1 MKKLLTI
8 TLALCAFMVALACG
22 SNDPEVDG
30 MTGATEQTGGDGEG
44 TTKGKMLV
52 VYFSR
57 AGENWQVGVV
67 ECGNTDIMVD
77 YIKEFFDEQSGKAE
91 RADVD
96 VFEIVPE
103 VAYPQGYEDT
113 KTVTTAE
120 FNNNARPAIK
130 TDITNLADYQTI
142 FIGGPIWWA
151 RPPMIFRTFF
161 EAHPELDGKTIIP
174 FGTHGGSGVGSYKTL
189 IQEYFPNA
197 TILESLGISGSS
209 IRDAAS
215 KTTVESWLKKLGV
228 DKQSTAIQSI
238 RTRRAN
244 SGRKYALNGQP
255 TNGQSGIYIQNNKKF
270 FSR

>member
-8 TLALCAFMVALACG
+8 TLVLCAFTVALACG

-67 ECGNTDIMVD
+67 ERGNTAIMVD
-77 YIKEFFDEQSGKAE
+77 YIKEL
-91 RADVD
+91 ADVD

-113 KTVTTAE
+113 KTVATAE

-197 TILESLGISGSS
+197 TILESLGISGES

-238 RTRRAN
+238 RTRTAN
-244 SGRKYALNGQP
+244 SGKKYALNGLSA
-255 TNGQSGIYIQNNKKF
+255 NSQSGIYIQNNKKYI
-270 FSR
+270 SR